1 MELLSEY
8 WSSTSPHEEVMKD
21 LMKELRSVRMG
32 VLSEYQRLKR
42 YEEDKNLLKKRKR
55 LIYLFVK
62 DLSRGV
68 SGDVLFNKYQRDS
81 EISLPM
87 KTDRVTWWLKWS
99 GWIFVGLLNAAML
112 FYVYLFAMNQTR
124 TRQQA
129 WFVSF
134 VMWLGFEIFLSSTS
148 VVILIHLLLPLY
160 VWTDVSELKQ
170 KVLGDLVKFQE
181 KFLKKKKKAVAEVKT
196 DEEDGAALEF
206 NAAKF
211 LFTSWRVA
219 SLFPELHE
227 SQLILQFSTLWPKKK
242 FGNEEG
248 DVAKEYEDDI
258 ILSAVWQI
266 FLFFLASLL
275 QYNTLI
281 QDIVIQT
288 ACNSGLGALC
298 LLLIRLWT
306 MHPWLAV
313 LASLALLLCLYLLG
327 KFSSNHLAKKL
338 RNGSIYPIDSSNGP
352 TSAPPK
358 TNVATGTPLHEAAAA
373 AEVEAQMQIVDEGDY
388 SDDDGESLSFENISV
403 SDSNSSGIPSL
414 GPFVWSDSALD
425 SEDSELEGVS
435 SISSSEV
442 NISVVQVRRPEDT
455 GVEMRKKTMS

>member
-1 MELLSEY
+1 
-8 WSSTSPHEEVMKD
+8 MKD
-21 LMKELRSVRMG
+21 LMKELRKVRTE
-32 VLSEYQRLKR
+32 VLHESQRLKR
-42 YEEDKNLLKKRKR
+42 YEGENNLLKKRKR

-62 DLSRGV
+62 DLSSGV
-68 SGDVLFNKYQRDS
+68 SGEVLSSKYQRDS
-81 EISLPM
+81 EISLPVKM
-87 KTDRVTWWLKWS
+87 DRVSWKLKLS
-99 GWIFVGLLNAAML
+99 SWIFVGLLNAVML

-148 VVILIHLLLPLY
+148 MVILIHLLIPLY
-160 VWTDVSELKQ
+160 VLTDVTELKQ
-170 KVLGDLVKFQE
+170 KVLGDLITFQE
-181 KFLKKKKKAVAEVKT
+181 KYLKRRSKPSGEAKVTSQHRHHEHNSSD
-196 DEEDGAALEF
+196 DENRNCQEEF

-227 SQLILQFSTLWPKKK
+227 SQLVLQFRTLWPKKK
-242 FGNEEG
+242 FGDEEG

-275 QYNTLI
+275 HYSTLI

-298 LLLIRLWT
+298 MLFIQLWA
-306 MHPWLAV
+306 MHPWLAA
-313 LASLALLLCLYLLG
+313 LAALALLLCLYLLV
-327 KFSSNHLAKKL
+327 KVSSNNLAKQL
-338 RNGSIYPIDSSNGP
+338 TNGSIHPIDTSNP
-352 TSAPPK
+352 SISAPPK
-358 TNVATGTPLHEAAAA
+358 NAMEAPLHEA
-373 AEVEAQMQIVDEGDY
+373 EVANELEY
-388 SDDDGESLSFENISV
+388 SDEWEWSDDGQSLSFGNISV

-414 GPFVWSDSALD
+414 GEFVWSSDSPSDSAVD
-425 SEDSELEGVS
+425 PEDSELEAVS

-442 NISVVQVRRPEDT
+442 NVSVVQVRRPE
-455 GVEMRKKTMS
+455 GGRAAGAREMSD